1 MDHSIVGWMLLR
13 LAPAAP
19 IVLMAWLIQR
29 DIRRDE
35 RESQVSITARQGA
48 EAPGER
54 PAA

>member
-1 MDHSIVGWMLLR
+1 MR
-13 LAPAAP
+13 LALAAP
-19 IVLMAWLIQR
+19 IVLMAWLIRR

-35 RESQVSITARQGA
+35 RESQVTVAARQGA